1 MTLADG
7 STLSIVGVGTVR
19 FRMWDDMILM
29 VINVRYVPGVRR
41 SFVSISELDSDNYE
55 L

>member
-29 VINVRYVPGVRR
+29 VINVRYVLVYVGVLCQ
-41 SFVSISELDSDNYE
+41 SVS
-55 L
+55 